1 MNTSA
6 NDVYRRSVNAGDR
19 AHASSELASFFAKT
33 YAWMGLG
40 LAMTGC
46 VAVAVVNS
54 ETMMNLIYGNRAMV
68 CVLLFG
74 QIALVWAFAAM
85 AHRVSGTTAALMFTA
100 YAASVGLTLSSI
112 FLVYSQSSITQM
124 FFVTAGAF
132 GGLSLVG
139 ATTKR
144 DLTPIGRFMMM
155 GLFGLVIAVVVSWF
169 WQNSAFQFVMSCAGV
184 LIFSGLTAY
193 DTQKLKNIYSERG
206 EAGNLALRGA
216 LTLYLDFINLFLFL
230 LRLFGSRRD

>member
-1 MNTSA
+1 MNTA
-6 NDVYRRSVNAGDR
+6 NDLYRRNVSAADR
-19 AHASSELASFFAKT
+19 SHASSELAAFFSKT

-46 VAVAVVNS
+46 VAFAVAHS
-54 ETMMNLIYGNRAMV
+54 ETALQMIYGNRAV
-68 CVLLFG
+68 IWVL
-74 QIALVWAFAAM
+74 FAAQLGM
-85 AHRVSGTTAALMFTA
+85 VFAFSALAHKVSGTVAAMLFTA
-100 YAASVGLTLSSI
+100 YAATVGLTLSSI
-112 FLVYSQSSITQM
+112 FMVYSSSSITQM

-132 GGLSLVG
+132 GGLSVAG

-144 DLTPIGRFMMM
+144 DLTPVGRFMMM
-155 GLFGLVIAVVVSWF
+155 GLFGLIIAVVVNMIWPS
-169 WQNSAFQFVMSCAGV
+169 NALQFVMSCAGV

-193 DTQKLKNIYSERG
+193 DTQKLKNIFMERG
-206 EAGNLALRGA
+206 EVGNLALRGA

>member
-1 MNTSA
+1 MNTA
-6 NDVYRRSVNAGDR
+6 NDLYRRNVSAADR
-19 AHASSELASFFAKT
+19 STQSSELAAFFSKT

-46 VAVAVVNS
+46 VAFAVAHS
-54 ETMMNLIYGNRAMV
+54 ETAIQMIYGNRAV
-68 CVLLFG
+68 
-74 QIALVWAFAAM
+74 VWILFAAQLGM
-85 AHRVSGTTAALMFTA
+85 VFAFSALAHRVSGTIAAMLFTA
-100 YAASVGLTLSSI
+100 YAATVGLTLSSI
-112 FLVYSQSSITQM
+112 FMVYSQSSITQM

-155 GLFGLVIAVVVSWF
+155 GLFGLVIATIVSFF

-193 DTQKLKNIYSERG
+193 DTQKLKQIYSERG

>member
-6 NDVYRRSVNAGDR
+6 NDLYRRSVSAADR
-19 AHASSELASFFAKT
+19 PHASSELASFFAKT

-46 VAVAVVNS
+46 VAVAVVHS
-54 ETMMNLIYGNRAMV
+54 ETMMNLIYGNRGMV
-68 CVLLFG
+68 WVLLFG

-112 FLVYSQSSITQM
+112 FMVYTQSSITQM

-155 GLFGLVIAVVVSWF
+155 GLFGLVIAVIVSWF

-193 DTQKLKNIYSERG
+193 DTQKLKMLYAERG

-216 LTLYLDFINLFLFL
+216 LHLYLDFINLFLFL

>member
-1 MNTSA
+1 MSTA
-6 NDVYRRSVNAGDR
+6 NDLYRNSVSAADRS
-19 AHASSELASFFAKT
+19 HASSELAAFFSKV

-46 VAVAVVNS
+46 VAFAVAHS
-54 ETMMNLIYGNRAMV
+54 QTALQMIYGNRAVVWILFAVQLGMV
-68 CVLLFG
+68 F
-74 QIALVWAFAAM
+74 AFSTL
-85 AHRVSGTTAALMFTA
+85 AHRVSGTIAALLFTA
-100 YAASVGLTLSSI
+100 YAATVGLTFSAI
-112 FLVYSQSSITQM
+112 FMVYSASSITQV
-124 FFVTAGAF
+124 FFVTAGSF

-144 DLTPIGRFMMM
+144 DLSPIGRFMMM
-155 GLFGLVIAVVVSWF
+155 GLFGLIIASVVNIF
-169 WQNSAFQFVMSCAGV
+169 WQNGALQFVLSCAGV
-184 LIFSGLTAY
+184 LIFAGLTAY
-193 DTQKLKNIYSERG
+193 DTQKLKEIYAQRG